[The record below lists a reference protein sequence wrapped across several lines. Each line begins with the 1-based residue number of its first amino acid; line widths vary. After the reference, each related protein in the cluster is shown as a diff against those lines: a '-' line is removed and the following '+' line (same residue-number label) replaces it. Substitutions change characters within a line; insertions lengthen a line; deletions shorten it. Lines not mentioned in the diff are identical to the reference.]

1 MAHEMFA
8 KNPIVGPIYAF
19 TLLLFLF
26 LSLFVGRN
34 EIQEKSRELKKGAAA
49 SVGILWFNYVGDWI
63 RERVPVTNEGVSESE
78 REPQSQQYWEK

>member
-19 TLLLFLF
+19 TLLLFL
-26 LSLFVGRN
+26 SLFVVGRN
-34 EIQEKSRELKKGAAA
+34 EFQEKSRELKKGAAA

-63 RERVPVTNEGVSESE
+63 RERVPATNEGVSENE
-78 REPQSQQYWEK
+78 NEPQSQQYWEK

>member
-8 KNPIVGPIYAF
+8 KNPIVGRF
-19 TLLLFLF
+19 TRSRCCSFSF
-26 LSLFVGRN
+26 SLFVGRN

-63 RERVPVTNEGVSESE
+63 RERVPATNEGVSESE